1 MITKVITKTLSIT
14 TLTVLLSGM
23 AATHAATVL
32 PANVVP
38 EATFN
43 WSVGP
48 DNTVNTPDD
57 KKNAWGQVELTGSP
71 TVAVTSTFP
80 QSGNGSLELHSS
92 GTTSKGGL
100 AYYPPG
106 AGFGLL
112 KNLSAVS
119 YDWLRSATSAGQ
131 PDAAP
136 LLRLFLSTGN
146 YNGANHVAT
155 LVYLPASNGAT
166 GLGNSDTA
174 WYSTDVMAGAQIWQ
188 SRGAGPGGQQTKS
201 FADFVADPAYAD
213 LTVFAVEA
221 GFGSGYSAEFV
232 GAIDNVTVTG
242 SAASVAANFE
252 ASAPQAAGP
261 VSVPTLSLTGLL
273 GLGAIVA
280 GIGALRRRR
289 HAD

>member
-1 MITKVITKTLSIT
+1 MITKVITKTLSFT
-14 TLTVLLSGM
+14 AATVLLSSM

-43 WSVGP
+43 WSVGA
-48 DNTVNTPDD
+48 DNIVNTPDD
-57 KKNAWGQVELTGSP
+57 RKSAWGQVELTGSP
-71 TVAVTSTFP
+71 TVAVTGTFP
-80 QSGNGSLELHSS
+80 QSGNGSLELKSS

-106 AGFGLL
+106 TGFGP
-112 KNLSAVS
+112 LSGLTAVS

-136 LLRLFLSTGN
+136 LLRLFLSTGA
-146 YNGANHVAT
+146 YDGTNHVAT
-155 LVYLPASNGAT
+155 LVYLPGSNGAT
-166 GLGNSDTA
+166 GLGNSNTA
-174 WYSTDVMAGAQIWQ
+174 WHSTNVMAGPQVWQ
-188 SRGAGPGGQQTKS
+188 SRSAGPGGQQTKS
-201 FADFVADPAYAD
+201 FADFATDPDYAD
-213 LTVFAVEA
+213 LIVFAVEA

-232 GAIDNVTVTG
+232 GAIDNVNVTS

-261 VSVPTLSLTGLL
+261 VSVPTLGLTGLL
-273 GLGAIVA
+273 GLSAVVA

-289 HAD
+289 TG